1 MMAEI
6 ASMRDQDK
14 VLFTQNRAN
23 IRRAVINAQRAIA
36 GDDWNEHDDLLI
48 DRLDGYLDTLME
60 RGGRDKKPT
69 SFGLPTTRDNRHS
82 SLLESAVSKAVGLP
96 AETKQG

>member
-23 IRRAVINAQRAIA
+23 IRRAIINAQRAIA

-48 DRLDGYLDTLME
+48 DRIDAYLDSLME
-60 RGGRDKKPT
+60 RGGRDKKASPF
-69 SFGLPTTRDNRHS
+69 SLPTTRDSRHS
-82 SLLESAVSKAVGLP
+82 QALENVVSRAVGLP
-96 AETKQG
+96 AESKQG